1 LTGFND
7 ENCYAHSAYTH
18 QAEPKSIDEA
28 VKANRLLRYCQKVN
42 FIEELQNE
50 SELSNLLVELMVLFN
65 PKIFGEVVY
74 IIHTIWN
81 QNYLNFRDSKKET
94 CTMLPKFNSFFGFE
108 GFEIEK

>member
-1 LTGFND
+1 
-7 ENCYAHSAYTH
+7 
-18 QAEPKSIDEA
+18 
-28 VKANRLLRYCQKVN
+28 
-42 FIEELQNE
+42 
-50 SELSNLLVELMVLFN
+50 MVLFN
-65 PKIFGEVVY
+65 PKIFGEIVY